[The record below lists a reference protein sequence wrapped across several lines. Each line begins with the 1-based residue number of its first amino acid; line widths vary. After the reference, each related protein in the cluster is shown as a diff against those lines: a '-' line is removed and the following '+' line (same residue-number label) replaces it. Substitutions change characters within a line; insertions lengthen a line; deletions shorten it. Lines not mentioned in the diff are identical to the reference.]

1 MKNYFNFRVR
11 GLQLFA
17 VCIGYLLCIVAGGYS
32 GMTISMHYTQA
43 AAMAA
48 VDPVTSSAVAREAL
62 VELVVFQIL
71 YLLAACLLAFFYMRI
86 CIEGIEYRGEAVR
99 TDYSFGRYLGLVA
112 LGTLLTFVTLG
123 IYYPWFIARMTRF
136 FSDNAT
142 YRDRPFHFKGAG
154 WTLFCLMTFVLMI
167 PYGILAFV
175 LYFSSGVAAAT
186 GSAFFGILVPVCGVG
201 ILLLLALYY
210 YLEFKW
216 FIDFAYGE
224 YRIRLKSPV
233 LVALLFFFIQFTLS
247 ILTLGLY
254 LPVALAMIY
263 RFLVDNTVLLSG
275 DGDEAGRF
283 GYQGRFGY
291 DCLYV
296 FGQSMLVLLTAGIYL
311 AWATAR
317 IGRRLASRT
326 YLECP
331 DTGGAVGS
339 GTEGA
344 EAIAPVVAPELR

>member
-175 LYFSSGVAAAT
+175 L
-186 GSAFFGILVPVCGVG
+186 
-201 ILLLLALYY
+201 
-210 YLEFKW
+210 
-216 FIDFAYGE
+216 
-224 YRIRLKSPV
+224 
-233 LVALLFFFIQFTLS
+233 
-247 ILTLGLY
+247 
-254 LPVALAMIY
+254 
-263 RFLVDNTVLLSG
+263 
-275 DGDEAGRF
+275 
-283 GYQGRFGY
+283 
-291 DCLYV
+291 
-296 FGQSMLVLLTAGIYL
+296 
-311 AWATAR
+311 
-317 IGRRLASRT
+317 
-326 YLECP
+326 
-331 DTGGAVGS
+331 
-339 GTEGA
+339 
-344 EAIAPVVAPELR
+344 

>member
-1 MKNYFNFRVR
+1 MSQR
-11 GLQLFA
+11 LP
-17 VCIGYLLCIVAGGYS
+17 
-32 GMTISMHYTQA
+32 A
-43 AAMAA
+43 A
-48 VDPVTSSAVAREAL
+48 
-62 VELVVFQIL
+62 
-71 YLLAACLLAFFYMRI
+71 
-86 CIEGIEYRGEAVR
+86 
-99 TDYSFGRYLGLVA
+99 
-112 LGTLLTFVTLG
+112 
-123 IYYPWFIARMTRF
+123 
-136 FSDNAT
+136 
-142 YRDRPFHFKGAG
+142 H
-154 WTLFCLMTFVLMI
+154 
-167 PYGILAFV
+167 
-175 LYFSSGVAAAT
+175 SSGFSFRFAAWA
-186 GSAFFGILVPVCGVG
+186 SC
-201 ILLLLALYY
+201 LLLALYY
-210 YLEFKW
+210 YLELKW

-317 IGRRLASRT
+317 IGAALLRAPIWNAPIPGSCRIGNRGCGSNRAGSCTGTRITFSGRFHLQASGQFPLAQEVLAALNFAALRDQCRMAFEELQPFPL
-326 YLECP
+326 Y
-331 DTGGAVGS
+331 GADARILRV
-339 GTEGA
+339 ER
-344 EAIAPVVAPELR
+344 IDRIYPEKSHFKAGFDQ

>member
-1 MKNYFNFRVR
+1 MSQR
-11 GLQLFA
+11 
-17 VCIGYLLCIVAGGYS
+17 
-32 GMTISMHYTQA
+32 
-43 AAMAA
+43 
-48 VDPVTSSAVAREAL
+48 
-62 VELVVFQIL
+62 
-71 YLLAACLLAFFYMRI
+71 
-86 CIEGIEYRGEAVR
+86 
-99 TDYSFGRYLGLVA
+99 
-112 LGTLLTFVTLG
+112 LT
-123 IYYPWFIARMTRF
+123 
-136 FSDNAT
+136 
-142 YRDRPFHFKGAG
+142 
-154 WTLFCLMTFVLMI
+154 
-167 PYGILAFV
+167 
-175 LYFSSGVAAAT
+175 
-186 GSAFFGILVPVCGVG
+186 GILVPVCGVG

-210 YLEFKW
+210 YLELKW

-344 EAIAPVVAPELR
+344 EAIAPVVAPELG

>member
-1 MKNYFNFRVR
+1 
-11 GLQLFA
+11 
-17 VCIGYLLCIVAGGYS
+17 
-32 GMTISMHYTQA
+32 
-43 AAMAA
+43 
-48 VDPVTSSAVAREAL
+48 
-62 VELVVFQIL
+62 
-71 YLLAACLLAFFYMRI
+71 
-86 CIEGIEYRGEAVR
+86 
-99 TDYSFGRYLGLVA
+99 
-112 LGTLLTFVTLG
+112 
-123 IYYPWFIARMTRF
+123 
-136 FSDNAT
+136 
-142 YRDRPFHFKGAG
+142 
-154 WTLFCLMTFVLMI
+154 MTFVLMI

-210 YLEFKW
+210 YLELKW

-296 FGQSMLVLLTAGIYL
+296 FGQSMLVLLTAGFTL
-311 AWATAR
+311 R
-317 IGRRLASRT
+317 GDGPDRRRLASRT

-344 EAIAPVVAPELR
+344 EAIAPVVAPELG

>member
-1 MKNYFNFRVR
+1 
-11 GLQLFA
+11 
-17 VCIGYLLCIVAGGYS
+17 
-32 GMTISMHYTQA
+32 
-43 AAMAA
+43 
-48 VDPVTSSAVAREAL
+48 
-62 VELVVFQIL
+62 
-71 YLLAACLLAFFYMRI
+71 
-86 CIEGIEYRGEAVR
+86 
-99 TDYSFGRYLGLVA
+99 
-112 LGTLLTFVTLG
+112 
-123 IYYPWFIARMTRF
+123 MTRF

-154 WTLFCLMTFVLMI
+154 WTLFCDDFRTDDS
-167 PYGILAFV
+167 YGILAFV

-210 YLEFKW
+210 YLELKW

-283 GYQGRFGY
+283 GYQGTFRVRLPL
-291 DCLYV
+291 CLRPV
-296 FGQSMLVLLTAGIYL
+296 DVGAADSGHLPCVGD
-311 AWATAR
+311 
-317 IGRRLASRT
+317 G
-326 YLECP
+326 P
-331 DTGGAVGS
+331 DRAPPCFAHLSGMPRYRGAVGS

-344 EAIAPVVAPELR
+344 EAIAPVVAPELG

>member
-123 IYYPWFIARMTRF
+123 IYYPWFIARMT
-136 FSDNAT
+136 
-142 YRDRPFHFKGAG
+142 
-154 WTLFCLMTFVLMI
+154 LFL
-167 PYGILAFV
+167 
-175 LYFSSGVAAAT
+175 
-186 GSAFFGILVPVCGVG
+186 SA
-201 ILLLLALYY
+201 
-210 YLEFKW
+210 
-216 FIDFAYGE
+216 
-224 YRIRLKSPV
+224 S
-233 LVALLFFFIQFTLS
+233 
-247 ILTLGLY
+247 
-254 LPVALAMIY
+254 
-263 RFLVDNTVLLSG
+263 
-275 DGDEAGRF
+275 
-283 GYQGRFGY
+283 
-291 DCLYV
+291 
-296 FGQSMLVLLTAGIYL
+296 
-311 AWATAR
+311 
-317 IGRRLASRT
+317 
-326 YLECP
+326 
-331 DTGGAVGS
+331 
-339 GTEGA
+339 
-344 EAIAPVVAPELR
+344 